1 MEYTVKQGSLT
12 PQEFAAL
19 FTAVGWTPPGLEQIR
34 AALQNSLAVFSVSA
48 GNRTIGMARLVGDG
62 AMTFLIKD
70 AAVAPE
76 FQGKG
81 IGKLLISVIEDY
93 VTRTILPGWAASVE
107 LISAQGRESF
117 YEKCGFRTGSGAGML
132 KMIRR

>member
-34 AALQNSLAVFSVSA
+34 AALQNSLAVFSVSV

-62 AMTFLIKD
+62 AMTFLR
-70 AAVAPE
+70 
-76 FQGKG
+76 Q
-81 IGKLLISVIEDY
+81 Y
-93 VTRTILPGWAASVE
+93 RTKIVRVLRSQ
-107 LISAQGRESF
+107 I
-117 YEKCGFRTGSGAGML
+117 FRQ
-132 KMIRR
+132 IVQ